1 MAAMSYSVKVTREH
15 GQWIADVVDV
25 DGAHTYAGNLPS
37 LDAAVR
43 EVIALVQDLPDDA
56 EATLELDWDYSGASD
71 TVRAAAAVGVLRA
84 QADAHAH
91 ALAERTR
98 EQIALLAA
106 ERHSVRDIA
115 RLLGISPGR
124 VSQLQSSTTSREA
137 AETETS
143 RRSHRDAS

>member
-15 GQWIADVVDV
+15 GQWIADVVDL

-43 EVIALVQDLPDDA
+43 EVIALVENLPDGTEPA
-56 EATLELDWDYSGASD
+56 LELDWDYSGASD
-71 TVRAAAAVGVLRA
+71 AVRTAAAVGALRA
-84 QADAHAH
+84 EADVHAR

-98 EQIALLAA
+98 EQIVLLAA

-124 VSQLQSSTTSREA
+124 VSQLQSSSASRDAVEA
-137 AETETS
+137 EAS
-143 RRSHRDAS
+143 RRPHRDAS